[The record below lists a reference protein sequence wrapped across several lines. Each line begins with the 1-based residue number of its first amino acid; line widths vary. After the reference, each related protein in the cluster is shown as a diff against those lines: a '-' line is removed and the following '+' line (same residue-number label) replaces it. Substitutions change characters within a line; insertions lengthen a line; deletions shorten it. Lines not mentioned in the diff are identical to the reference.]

1 VGGVPACPIGNT
13 ERLVSCDQLRA
24 SAKGDFS
31 GSALFQGRYK
41 AILFDPEECL
51 LAIHYDIHLNPVRV
65 GILKG
70 VEAEEGALDKTL
82 LRKRRERLRDPQL
95 RKRLSAVARHLNVQ
109 C

>member
-1 VGGVPACPIGNT
+1 
-13 ERLVSCDQLRA
+13 
-24 SAKGDFS
+24 
-31 GSALFQGRYK
+31 LFQGRYK

>member
-1 VGGVPACPIGNT
+1 VSRHA
-13 ERLVSCDQLRA
+13 RLEILNGWYRVINCGHQR
-24 SAKGDFS
+24 
-31 GSALFQGRYK
+31 K
-41 AILFDPEECL
+41 AIFRDRRCFRDDTKRSC
-51 LAIHYDIHLNPVRV
+51 YDIHLNPVWV